1 MKRKIRI
8 GAVSYLNARPL
19 VFGLEQGLLS
29 DRVELVHDVPS
40 ALAERMGRGDLDV
53 SLLPVAGLAEIPG
66 LEIVPGLAI
75 VSRGPARSVF
85 LVSKCPPSEVR
96 RVALDP
102 ESRTSNAMTRVLL
115 AEHWGARPEFEIG
128 GLDLAEN
135 LASFDAVLRMGDKAL
150 FEEVPETAVA
160 HDLGEVWTAST
171 GLPFVY
177 AVWAIRE
184 GVLDRQL
191 YQAFHQ
197 SKREGTKMIDAIA
210 EDYTWEGRR
219 YPELSRSYL
228 RENIRF
234 LLGADEMRGLRR
246 FMTAAVECGA
256 IASPPPLRL
265 ALTAGTSCDDPRV
278 GEAVARDL
286 GNP

>member
-1 MKRKIRI
+1 MSRKVRI
-8 GAVSYLNARPL
+8 GVVSYLNARPL
-19 VFGLEQGLLS
+19 VFGLEQGLLAQ
-29 DRVELVHDVPS
+29 RVELVHDVPS
-40 ALAERMGRGDLDV
+40 SLADRMARGELDV
-53 SLLPVAGLAEIPG
+53 ALLPVAGLAEIPG

-75 VSRGPARSVF
+75 VSRGPARSVL

-115 AEHWGARPEFEIG
+115 AEHWGTRPEFEIG
-128 GLDLAEN
+128 KLDLDEN
-135 LASFDAVLRMGDKAL
+135 LRSFDAVLRMGDKAL
-150 FEEVPETAVA
+150 FENVPEGTVA

-184 GVLDRQL
+184 GVLDREL

-197 SKREGTKMIDAIA
+197 SKRQGTKMIDAIA
-210 EDYTWEGRR
+210 EDYTWEGRQ
-219 YPELSRSYL
+219 YPELSRAYL
-228 RENIRF
+228 RESIRF
-234 LLGADEMRGLRR
+234 LLGADAMRGLRR
-246 FMTAAVECGA
+246 FMTAAVQHGA
-256 IASPPPLRL
+256 IADPPALRL
-265 ALTAGTSCDDPRV
+265 ALTAGTACDDPRV

-286 GNP
+286 GNA